1 MLAPAIPPPMMA
13 TSTDSKPS
21 PRSFARPFRRWR
33 RPDTVH
39 WYLSGVYGDRSSDGE
54 RSSTTTG
61 KEIVSDPLFDLF
73 AGLVALPTPPG
84 HERACANLATEYLV
98 ALGLRVQEDDAG
110 TALGGDAGNLYC
122 HVPPT
127 MASGLPPGSVNSPIK
142 RTGDWRSPGKT
153 QVRPRSVIGT
163 AVPVPG
169 HATASRR
176 PPVREFT
183 GRDFTLAAPAPKMY
197 TDYGGTIGLGFCPV
211 VVFLSLSS

>member
-127 MASGLPPGSVNSPIK
+127 MASGLPLFFCAHLDTHAGDARPG
-142 RTGDWRSPGKT
+142 RAY
-153 QVRPRSVIGT
+153 Q
-163 AVPVPG
+163 A
-169 HATASRR
+169 RR
-176 PPVREFT
+176 PVSDARPDAGHCRAGCALGRSARQRVEKGQRRSRHQCLVRT
-183 GRDFTLAAPAPKMY
+183 PA
-197 TDYGGTIGLGFCPV
+197 
-211 VVFLSLSS
+211 